1 MVIATAEIQFSIICS
16 DLRFRLGA
24 VGGKPYASADKR
36 RFEHGSR
43 NKMNVWRQAKSTRN
57 FQIPEQSASFY
68 IGKVWNNPGTIGL
81 A

>member
-1 MVIATAEIQFSIICS
+1 MVIATTEIQFSIICS
-16 DLRFRLGA
+16 DLRFGLGA
-24 VGGKPYASADKR
+24 VGGPYASADKR

-68 IGKVWNNPGTIGL
+68 IGKVWNNYGTIGS